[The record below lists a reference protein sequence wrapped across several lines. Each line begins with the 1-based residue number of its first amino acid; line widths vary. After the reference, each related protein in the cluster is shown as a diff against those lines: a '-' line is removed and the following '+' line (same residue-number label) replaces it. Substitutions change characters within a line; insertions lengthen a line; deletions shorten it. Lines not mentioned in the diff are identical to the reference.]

1 MTATLAYLRRRALP
15 GLHRANRRSAMAR
28 GGCPPHAIAYLDIR
42 DRLLPHTRKQ
52 ARDAIR
58 VRAHPMLRNLVVELT
73 LRAPAGWRHAAAPR
87 ARGRDSNGAGRGN
100 ERSRPHAM
108 TIPLDDQ
115 GCPDLQALVRLRGK
129 QYADSI
135 GEKYD
140 PEHCPRHAH
149 IGALSVSGA
158 LSQPSISNL
167 AKENP
172 GTTARWKMP
181 GLIPS
186 PHLQANAA
194 GTRLARQS
202 ASRPC
207 RCTTSDR
214 DDAMRSN
221 TPGGTY
227 GCKAGPDAP
236 LVCSTSGEY
245 TRAA

>member
-1 MTATLAYLRRRALP
+1 
-15 GLHRANRRSAMAR
+15 MAR

-129 QYADSI
+129 QYADQSAKNTTPNI
-135 GEKYD
+135 ARACSVNGLQC
-140 PEHCPRHAH
+140 HTTANAH

-158 LSQPSISNL
+158 LSQPSISDL

>member
-1 MTATLAYLRRRALP
+1 MGPRRRRMAASLP
-15 GLHRANRRSAMAR
+15 RWACKVRCSGGPRWMSPAGASANRRAATRRTRQRCRS
-28 GGCPPHAIAYLDIR
+28 IALR
-42 DRLLPHTRKQ
+42 PRLNWSSVCSVNGLQCHTT
-52 ARDAIR
+52 A
-58 VRAHPMLRNLVVELT
+58 N
-73 LRAPAGWRHAAAPR
+73 
-87 ARGRDSNGAGRGN
+87 
-100 ERSRPHAM
+100 
-108 TIPLDDQ
+108 
-115 GCPDLQALVRLRGK
+115 
-129 QYADSI
+129 
-135 GEKYD
+135 
-140 PEHCPRHAH
+140 AH

-158 LSQPSISNL
+158 LSQPSISDL

>member
-1 MTATLAYLRRRALP
+1 MIAPLP
-15 GLHRANRRSAMAR
+15 FS
-28 GGCPPHAIAYLDIR
+28 
-42 DRLLPHTRKQ
+42 K
-52 ARDAIR
+52 
-58 VRAHPMLRNLVVELT
+58 
-73 LRAPAGWRHAAAPR
+73 
-87 ARGRDSNGAGRGN
+87 
-100 ERSRPHAM
+100 
-108 TIPLDDQ
+108 
-115 GCPDLQALVRLRGK
+115 GK
-129 QYADSI
+129 
-135 GEKYD
+135 
-140 PEHCPRHAH
+140 PRHH
-149 IGALSVSGA
+149 CSW
-158 LSQPSISNL
+158 
-167 AKENP
+167 
-172 GTTARWKMP
+172 RMP

-227 GCKAGPDAP
+227 GRKAGPDAP

>member
-1 MTATLAYLRRRALP
+1 LRWRPRLNWSSVCSVNGLQCHTTA
-15 GLHRANRRSAMAR
+15 N
-28 GGCPPHAIAYLDIR
+28 
-42 DRLLPHTRKQ
+42 
-52 ARDAIR
+52 
-58 VRAHPMLRNLVVELT
+58 
-73 LRAPAGWRHAAAPR
+73 
-87 ARGRDSNGAGRGN
+87 
-100 ERSRPHAM
+100 
-108 TIPLDDQ
+108 
-115 GCPDLQALVRLRGK
+115 
-129 QYADSI
+129 
-135 GEKYD
+135 
-140 PEHCPRHAH
+140 AH

-158 LSQPSISNL
+158 LSQPSISDL

-227 GCKAGPDAP
+227 GRKAGPDAP

-245 TRAA
+245 TRAALSKPRFAHHAGVIIPVHAAKPGDIRPRHIPAAPPSRKTARGQRPVARAG